1 MSPITQV
8 RSGSSVRA
16 RPTQGLHLPKR
27 RRASQHVSEL
37 TGSPLATG
45 STDVAT
51 GPPAAIY
58 KDEEA
63 GSALTDWDPKVG
75 EVDRVTLRTWV
86 EAYEQ
91 AWRTSGT
98 EGLDTLFAEDATYQT
113 APFEDPF
120 RGLAAIS
127 AMWEEERSGPDEAF
141 ALRSEVVAVEGD
153 TGVVRVEVRYGEPA
167 SQTYRNLWLVRLNDE
182 GRCTTFEEWPFW
194 HPGSEGEF
202 ANGPPEYGDR

>member
-1 MSPITQV
+1 
-8 RSGSSVRA
+8 
-16 RPTQGLHLPKR
+16 
-27 RRASQHVSEL
+27 
-37 TGSPLATG
+37 
-45 STDVAT
+45 VAT

-127 AMWEEERSGPDEAF
+127 TMWEEERSDPDEAF

-153 TGVVRVEVRYGEPA
+153 TGVVRVEVHYGEPA
-167 SQTYRNLWLVRLNDE
+167 SQTYRNLWVVRLNDE

-194 HPGSEGEF
+194 PPGSEGEF
-202 ANGPPEYGDR
+202 AKGPPEYGDR